1 MNLYTFIFTICV
13 CTSDLYAQSRF
24 SADSYLSAP
33 EKYLGK
39 TVTVYVDSVD
49 VPAINCTTSDN
60 FRVFRVYTKGRNG
73 NSYVGGGYVYMKV
86 PLSDAEGFARR
97 HNNLN
102 KMGPAN
108 VSGKFSE
115 WPTTYSDRALGSDPT
130 QEMVWISRCYS
141 YSHFYIDLVK

>member
-1 MNLYTFIFTICV
+1 MKYTIFVFANILLLA
-13 CTSDLYAQSRF
+13 SLNAQSRF
-24 SADSYLSAP
+24 SAQSYLAAP

-39 TVTVYVDSVD
+39 SVTVYVDSVD

-60 FRVFRVYTKGRNG
+60 FRVFRINTMGRNG
-73 NSYVGGGYVYMKV
+73 NAYVYGGSIYVKV

-108 VSGKFSE
+108 ISGKFLE
-115 WPTTYSDRALGSDPT
+115 WPTTYSDRALGINPT
-130 QEMVWISRCYS
+130 QEMVWTSRCYS
-141 YSHFYIDLVK
+141 YSHFYLDLMK